1 MLGNEFHLFSYLYK
15 YRITH
20 SSCFHLVFFHLTK
33 KICFCF
39 FLGSCTFLYF
49 LLDFVSRMSNKS
61 VSIFI
66 FFLGLAVLKGI
77 QNTEERH
84 LKTTS
89 LDIETTYKKTEA
101 ENPGIL
107 VTYTQLQQA
116 ASKFQP
122 TDFRPTNPG
131 NSPGVGHSHGRHW
144 FGKHIT
150 RQRHNLDHIENYM
163 YFNLDLSS
171 NWEGMVGHPFTILM
185 FW

>member
-1 MLGNEFHLFSYLYK
+1 MLPSCVLLSDKKKLFL
-15 YRITH
+15 
-20 SSCFHLVFFHLTK
+20 
-33 KICFCF
+33 F

-122 TDFRPTNPG
+122 TDFRPTNPKQ
-131 NSPGVGHSHGRHW
+131 PRCW
-144 FGKHIT
+144 T
-150 RQRHNLDHIENYM
+150 
-163 YFNLDLSS
+163 LSWTTLI
-171 NWEGMVGHPFTILM
+171 WEAYHTSASQPLSYRKLYVF
-185 FW
+185 